1 LTDIVRVADEYY
13 VRASSALADDRTRV
27 LKYGDTFAIFNRYG
41 DIEAFGPS
49 QFGLFHAE
57 TRHLSRFAV
66 RVNQRQPQLLSS
78 TIREDNA
85 FLSVDLTNLDSPIS
99 GDDTLPRGTVHL
111 FRLQFLR
118 GASLYQHIRLLNYG
132 LQPAHI
138 SVSLQFDADFADI
151 FEVRGTKRLRHGT
164 MRPEQVEESA
174 VILSYQGLDDVLRCT
189 RVEFSPT
196 PASLTA
202 HEAQFEFDLAPQ
214 QEESLY
220 ATVTCQRSSER
231 NSSISIPSVS
241 FPSAFR
247 SLEERVHPTGI
258 ADCRISTSSENF
270 NAWIHRSSADL
281 QMLIEGNPEPGY
293 PYAGVPWF
301 NTVFGRDGIITALE
315 CLWLAPEIAKG
326 VLKYLAETQ
335 ATQEIPEQDAEPG
348 KIVHEMRRGEMS
360 VTKEVPFARYYGSV
374 DSTPLFVL
382 LAGQYFERT
391 GDLPF
396 LKEIWP
402 NIKNALKWID
412 SYGDPDADGFVE
424 YQQRSEKGLI
434 QQGWKDSHDSIFH
447 ADGRMADPP
456 IALCEVQGYVYAAK
470 LSSARIARAFGEA
483 NLADRLDKD
492 AEALRQ
498 KFETAFWCPEIDM
511 YALALDGAKKQC
523 RVRSSNAGHAL
534 FCRIAGDDHARSVA
548 RSLTHETMFSGWGVR
563 TIGSSEARYNP
574 MSYHNGSVWPHDNA
588 LIGMGFSLYGM
599 QEHATRML
607 YSLYEVSRHVEL
619 HRLPELFCGFHKR
632 LEGNGPTLYPVACAP
647 QAWAAGSVYL
657 LLRASLG
664 LTVQA
669 QYPQIHFDRPSLPLE
684 IDELR
689 IENLRV
695 GDSSSDIVVRRT
707 SGKVHAEIVRQ
718 DRAVEAFK
726 PS

>member
-27 LKYGDTFAIFNRYG
+27 LKFGDTFAIFNRYG

-57 TRHLSRFAV
+57 TRHLSRFAM
-66 RVNQRQPQLLSS
+66 RINRQQPQLLSS

-85 FLSVDLTNLDSPIS
+85 FLSVDLTNLDSPVS

-111 FRLQFLR
+111 FRLEFLR
-118 GASLYQHIRLLNYG
+118 DSSLYQHLRLLNYG
-132 LQPAHI
+132 LQPVRM
-138 SVSLQFDADFADI
+138 SVSLQFAADFADI
-151 FEVRGTKRLRHGT
+151 FEVRGTKRLHHGT
-164 MRPEQVEESA
+164 VLPEEVEESA
-174 VILSYQGLDDVLRCT
+174 ATLSYMGLDKVLRST
-189 RVEFSPT
+189 RVEFSPI
-196 PASLTA
+196 PRSLTA
-202 HEAQFEFDLAPQ
+202 NEAQFEFTLDPQ
-214 QEESLY
+214 QEKSLF
-220 ATVTCQRSSER
+220 ATVTCQRDAQPRASVSV
-231 NSSISIPSVS
+231 PSVS
-241 FPSAFR
+241 FPAAFR
-247 SLEERVHPTGI
+247 SLEERVHPTGL
-258 ADCRISTSSENF
+258 AECRISTSSENF
-270 NAWIHRSSADL
+270 DAWLKRSSADL
-281 QMLIEGNPEPGY
+281 QMLIEGNPEVGY

-315 CLWLAPEIAKG
+315 CLWLAPEIARG

-348 KIVHEMRRGEMS
+348 KIVHEMRRGEMA

-382 LAGQYFERT
+382 LAGEYFQRT
-391 GDLPF
+391 GDLSF
-396 LKEIWP
+396 LKGIWP
-402 NIKNALKWID
+402 NIQRALKWID
-412 SYGDPDADGFVE
+412 TYGDPDGDGFVE
-424 YQQRSEKGLI
+424 YQQRSEKGLV
-434 QQGWKDSHDSIFH
+434 QQGWKDSNDSIFH
-447 ADGRMADPP
+447 ANGRMAEPP

-470 LSSARIARAFGEA
+470 LSSARIARALGEVD
-483 NLADRLDKD
+483 LADRLNKD

-498 KFETAFWCPEIDM
+498 NFESAFWCPELEM
-511 YALALDGAKKQC
+511 YALALDGGKNQC
-523 RVRSSNAGHAL
+523 RVRSSNAGQAL
-534 FCRIAGDDHARSVA
+534 FCRIAGDERARLLA
-548 RSLTHETMFSGWGVR
+548 RSLTNETMFSGWGVR

-599 QEHATRML
+599 QDHATRIL
-607 YSLYEVSRHVEL
+607 YGLYEASLHVEL

-632 LEGNGPTLYPVACAP
+632 LESSGPTLYPVACAP

-669 QYPQIHFDRPSLPLE
+669 QYPQIHFDKPSLPHE

-689 IENLRV
+689 IDNLRV
-695 GDSSSDIVVRRT
+695 GEVCTDIVVRRT
-707 SGKVHAEIVRQ
+707 SGRVHAEIVRQ
-718 DRAVEAFK
+718 ARGVEV
-726 PS
+726 SRSS